1 MASGT
6 LYTYP
11 ENTRA
16 YKIQIAA
23 GYSGTQLTVVQD
35 PPAFKL
41 GETNKSAEFL
51 KKFPLGKVPAFE
63 NGSGT
68 TLFESNAIAYYVSNE
83 QLRGTDDLSRAQVQM
98 FVNLADN
105 EIEPAASTWVFP
117 TLGVVQYNKQQTEKA
132 KESLKAV
139 LSFLNEYLKTRTFL
153 VGERVTLAD
162 ISVGCQLLLAYRQV
176 FDVNYRKAFVHLNRW
191 FVTFINQ
198 PEVKAVIGEVTLCEK
213 MAQFDAKK
221 YAELSGG
228 GGSGKKEK
236 KQKEQPK
243 KAEKKPEKKAK
254 KEVVEEDEELPPP
267 PKKVDPFED
276 CPKSDFDMDAWKRCY
291 SNNDTNTVAL
301 PYFWEKFDRE
311 GYSIWH
317 CEYFPLSYLADNMVF
332 QTCNLVSGFYQRVDK
347 MMKHAF
353 GVMLIFGEDKSTQV
367 QGVFFWKGKSLIF
380 DRNPDWAV
388 DSPSYKWTKL
398 DPDAEETKEMVK
410 KFFNG
415 EGDFGDLTVNQA
427 KVFK

>member
-23 GYSGTQLTVVQD
+23 GYSGAQLTVVQD
-35 PPAFKL
+35 PPAFKF

-63 NGSGT
+63 NGSGD

-83 QLRGTDDLSRAQVQM
+83 QLRGTDDLSKAQVQM

-132 KESLKAV
+132 KETLKAV
-139 LSFLNEYLKTRTFL
+139 LGFLNEYLKTRTFL

-162 ISVGCQLLLAYRQV
+162 ISVGCQLLGAYKQV
-176 FDVNYRKAFVHLNRW
+176 LDVNFRKEFVHLNRW
-191 FVTFINQ
+191 FVTLVNQ
-198 PEVKAVIGEVTLCEK
+198 PEVKAIVGEVTLCEK
-213 MAQFDAKK
+213 MAQFDSKK

-228 GGSGKKEK
+228 SKKEK
-236 KQKEQPK
+236 KPK
-243 KAEKKPEKKAK
+243 VEKPKAEKKAK
-254 KEVVEEDEELPPP
+254 KEVVDDEDDEPPPP
-267 PKKVDPFED
+267 PKPKVDLFAD

-291 SNNDTNTVAL
+291 SNKDTETEAL
-301 PYFWEKFDRE
+301 PYFWDKFDKE

-317 CEYFPLSYLADNMVF
+317 CEYNIPEYLKENMVY
-332 QTCNLVSGFYQRVDK
+332 QTCNLVAGFFQRTEK
-347 MMKHAF
+347 MVKNAF
-353 GVMLIFGEDKSTQV
+353 GNVLIFGEDKDTAL
-367 QGVFFWKGKSLIF
+367 QGVFFWKGQSLIF
-380 DRNPDWAV
+380 ERCEDWQV
-388 DSPSYKWTKL
+388 DYQSYNWTKL
-398 DPDAEETKEMVK
+398 DPETAETKRMVK
-410 KFFNG
+410 KFFMW
-415 EGDFGDLTVNQA
+415 EGDFGPLKVNQG
-427 KVFK
+427 KTYK